1 MHSLCRGCRFFQADV
16 FSPRLDHLEQE
27 QGHFLVVAPRNH
39 CRYACSCHT
48 RTSFSRQKTATTNDS
63 SFINENTHSKTGQ
76 LWAAAPGAGGFAQP
90 VYARDAEEFRGAD
103 GAVYQARARHAGR
116 AQEGVG
122 GDGGGLRRGESGPME
137 GRYLNGLFCR
147 CLPRQSRLTVPWT
160 VPLVRWYY
168 CPVPLFFVAVVCV
181 TASATVIF
189 SCKMCASDSAF

>member
-1 MHSLCRGCRFFQADV
+1 M
-16 FSPRLDHLEQE
+16 
-27 QGHFLVVAPRNH
+27 APRNH

-48 RTSFSRQKTATTNDS
+48 RTSFSQQKTATNDS

-76 LWAAAPGAGGFAQP
+76 LWAAAPGAGGFAKP
-90 VYARDAEEFRGAD
+90 VYARDAEELRGAD

-147 CLPRQSRLTVPWT
+147 CRPRQSRLTVPWT

-168 CPVPLFFVAVVCV
+168 CPVPCCRLCHCFCNCLFFWQDVCV
-181 TASATVIF
+181 RFGVLVGGE
-189 SCKMCASDSAF
+189 DSIYVFALSLTL